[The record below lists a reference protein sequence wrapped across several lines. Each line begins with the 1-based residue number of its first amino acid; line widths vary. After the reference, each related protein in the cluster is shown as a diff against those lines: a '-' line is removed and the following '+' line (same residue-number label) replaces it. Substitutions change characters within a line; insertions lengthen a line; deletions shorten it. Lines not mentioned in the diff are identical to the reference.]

1 MNLIEYVLNK
11 KEILEELEA
20 ADKIDRD
27 YDILRSKYA
36 KLKAELE
43 DCKKQIIYLE
53 ERQERNLKRIK
64 EQRKEIKELRG
75 NL

>member
-27 YDILRSKYA
+27 YDILRTKYA

-43 DCKKQIIYLE
+43 DYKKQIIYLE
-53 ERQERNLKRIK
+53 ERQEKNLKRIK

>member
-11 KEILEELEA
+11 KEILEDLEV

-43 DCKKQIIYLE
+43 DCKEELLYLKD
-53 ERQERNLKRIK
+53 RQAKNLKRIK